1 MPNKNLK
8 PWIMMERLREEIRKL
23 SNLRRKKIIELADY
37 ETQCMNIAGKNV
49 ALLASKREREVLQ
62 IWKTNPCY
70 TNKEIARDLNITERT
85 VKFHFTSLL
94 KKYGA
99 ERRNELLNLPVQ
111 EN

>member
-1 MPNKNLK
+1 MPNKKLK
-8 PWIMMERLREEIRKL
+8 PWIMMERLREELRKL
-23 SNLRRKKIIELADY
+23 NDLRREKIIQLSEY
-37 ETQCMNIAGKNV
+37 ETECMNIAGKNF

-62 IWKTNPCY
+62 IWKANPCY

-99 ERRNELLNLPVQ
+99 ERRNELLNLTVK